1 MKDLFYVV
9 VMALGTVFF
18 VSGWTWG
25 RTRDNI
31 LREIRDTGEFRVNQ
45 YVYTCQLKG
54 TYETKFIEAE
64 GAKND

>member
-1 MKDLFYVV
+1 MKDAFYIFLMMIAVI
-9 VMALGTVFF
+9 LF

-31 LREIRDTGEFRVNQ
+31 LKEVRDTGEFRVNQ

-54 TYETKFIEAE
+54 VYETKTELVE
-64 GAKND
+64 VKK